1 MPDNCR
7 AYTLSDPDDPDYTLA
22 YNHTH
27 NDSCDRC
34 LVLSS
39 VVREVEEG
47 LESAECSDNEKKEV
61 KFITGQTE

>member
-22 YNHTH
+22 YDHTH

-47 LESAECSDNEKKEV
+47 
-61 KFITGQTE
+61 